1 MSQLQRII
9 GVRALA
15 LGMVNVTVG
24 AGIFGLPAYAAHD
37 LGAGAVFAYLACVV
51 LVVLVGLCIAE
62 AGSRVSGAGGL
73 YAYATEAH
81 GPFAGAVAGH
91 MLWFGNGAAGNAAV
105 TVLFADTVG
114 LLVPALAPP
123 VPRAAMMLAY
133 YGALVVINVRGARHG
148 VRFSQLTTVI
158 KLVPLV
164 GLLVLGLP
172 HVHAANLHVDAVPG
186 VGALSKTSVLLFFAF
201 LGFETALNT
210 SGEVTAPARTVPRAL
225 LVALTMIAT
234 LYLGLQ
240 LVAQGVLGPAL
251 ATAGDAPLG
260 ATARAAFG
268 PIGGTVILV
277 ATALST
283 GGSTATDTLATP
295 RVVYALGRDGVLPR
309 QLGLVHAVYR
319 TPSVAIVAYT
329 VVCAT
334 LALSGTFRALA
345 TLGASGTLSLYLV
358 CCTGVLRLR
367 RRGVR
372 GEKAPFVVPGGVVVP
387 VLASVAIVAMLAGLG
402 ARDWVALG
410 AMVTVAGGMAAW
422 ARKRGP
428 GSRETPPPPAPLLA
442 SEEGGAPA
450 KRS

>member
-37 LGAGAVFAYLACVV
+37 LGAAAVLAYLACIV
-51 LVVLVGLCIAE
+51 LVALVGLCIAE

-73 YAYATEAH
+73 YAYAAASH
-81 GPFAGAVAGH
+81 GPFVGAVAGH
-91 MLWFGNGAAGNAAV
+91 MLWFGNGAVGNAAV

-123 VPRAAMMLAY
+123 LPRAAVLLTY
-133 YGALVVINVRGARHG
+133 YAAVMVINVRGARQG

-164 GLLVLGLP
+164 GLVVLGLP
-172 HVHAANLHVDAVPG
+172 HVHAANLHVGGVPG
-186 VGALSKTSVLLFFAF
+186 VRALSKTSVLLFFAF
-201 LGFETALNT
+201 MGFETALNT

-225 LVALTMIAT
+225 LVALAMIAA

-251 ATAGDAPLG
+251 ATAGNAPLG

-268 PIGGTVILV
+268 PIGGTVILL

-295 RVVYALGRDGVLPR
+295 RVVYALARDGVLPR
-309 QLGLVHAVYR
+309 QLGRVHAGYR

-329 VVCAT
+329 GVCAT

-345 TLGASGTLSLYLV
+345 TLGASGTLCLYGV

-387 VLASVAIVAMLAGLG
+387 VLATGAIVAMLAGLEG
-402 ARDWVALG
+402 RDFVALG
-410 AMVTVAGGMAAW
+410 ALVGVAGGMAAW
-422 ARKRGP
+422 GRRAARGTSAQPTSVPRP
-428 GSRETPPPPAPLLA
+428 SGSG
-442 SEEGGAPA
+442 EGDG
-450 KRS
+450 